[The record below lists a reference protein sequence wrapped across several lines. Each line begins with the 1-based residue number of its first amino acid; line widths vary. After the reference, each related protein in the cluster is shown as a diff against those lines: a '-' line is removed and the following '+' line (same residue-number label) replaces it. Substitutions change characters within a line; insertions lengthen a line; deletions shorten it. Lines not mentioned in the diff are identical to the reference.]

1 MIQINKLTKILYGGG
16 HRVDILNDIDLT
28 VPSGQF
34 AAITGASGSG
44 KTTLLSLI
52 AGLDTPTSGSVVI
65 DGKDITKMN
74 EDELAVLRG
83 ERFGFIFQNFHLI
96 PTLTAVENV
105 ALSAELNGTPGAHK
119 KSKDLLG
126 IVGLADRFHHY
137 PEQLSG
143 GEQQR
148 LCLARAFINEPDIV
162 LADEPTGNLDSKN
175 SGRIIDLITELH
187 QVKNATIILVTHE
200 QHITQKTQRILT
212 MADGRIIQDISPARD
227 LSG

>member
-74 EDELAVLRG
+74 EDELTVLRG

-96 PTLTAVENV
+96 PTLTAVENA

-119 KSKDLLG
+119 KRKGLL
-126 IVGLADRFHHY
+126 L
-137 PEQLSG
+137 
-143 GEQQR
+143 
-148 LCLARAFINEPDIV
+148 
-162 LADEPTGNLDSKN
+162 N
-175 SGRIIDLITELH
+175 SL
-187 QVKNATIILVTHE
+187 
-200 QHITQKTQRILT
+200 
-212 MADGRIIQDISPARD
+212 
-227 LSG
+227 